1 MFELNFTL
9 RVMVSFTGAIFDRLD
24 NVTKICYF
32 ESFLYRKQK
41 KKKKKKN
48 SGKILALTVDVSI
61 LNVLLDSIA
70 LHCTLTSYDSAL
82 ILFSREGREKGAFH
96 AVATLVYARLKLASL
111 VILTFDRIYYS

>member
-41 KKKKKKN
+41 KKKKFKEF
-48 SGKILALTVDVSI
+48 KILALTVDVSI

-96 AVATLVYARLKLASL
+96 AVATLVYARLKLAPL

>member
-32 ESFLYRKQK
+32 ESFLYRKQ
-41 KKKKKKN
+41 KKKKKN

-82 ILFSREGREKGAFH
+82 ILFSREGRKRGRFMQLQRSF
-96 AVATLVYARLKLASL
+96 TRG
-111 VILTFDRIYYS
+111 